1 MKLKLGE
8 RERVLIKTRA
18 HPRALR
24 GALIRF
30 LILVPVFG
38 YLAGFL
44 IRTDLPDWLTE
55 ASPLLLALTAVTFV
69 VLIFIWCLAPL
80 ARWARTWIYLTN
92 EHIITKRGRSASGQR
107 SIGLFVIQDVRA
119 LTKARA
125 AADAPGTLQ
134 VVVADQRINI
144 QHLPAVN
151 KMRELSI
158 GAISALP
165 HFPRLDGV
173 NMEER
178 VDIQQPTHQQQR
190 DWTEHE

>member
-1 MKLKLGE
+1 MKLNLEKY
-8 RERVLIKTRA
+8 ERVLVKTRA

-24 GALIRF
+24 GVLFRL
-30 LILVPVFG
+30 LILVPIIG

-44 IRTDLPDWLTE
+44 IRTDLPGWLTE
-55 ASPLLLALTAVTFV
+55 ASPLLLALLAVTFV
-69 VLIFIWCLAPL
+69 VLLFIWCLAPL
-80 ARWARTWIYLTN
+80 IRWARTWIFLTN
-92 EHIITKRGRSASGQR
+92 ERIITKRGRSASGQR
-107 SIGLFVIQDVRA
+107 SIGLYAIQEVRA
-119 LTKARA
+119 LTKTRA

-165 HFPRLDGV
+165 YFPRADSV

-178 VDIQQPTHQQQR
+178 VDPEPPTHPQQR

>member
-8 RERVLIKTRA
+8 RERVLVKTRT

-24 GALIRF
+24 GVLIRF

-38 YLAGFL
+38 YLVGFL
-44 IRTDLPDWLTE
+44 IRTDLPAWLTE

-69 VLIFIWCLAPL
+69 VLLFIWCLAPIF
-80 ARWARTWIYLTN
+80 RWARTWIYLTTD
-92 EHIITKRGRSASGQR
+92 HIITKRGRSASGQR
-107 SIGLFVIQDVRA
+107 SIGLFVIQDVQA

-125 AADAPGTLQ
+125 APNAPGTLQ

-158 GAISALP
+158 GAINAMP
-165 HFPRLDGV
+165 HFPRLDSV

-178 VDIQQPTHQQQR
+178 VDIEEPTHQQQR
-190 DWTEHE
+190 EWTEHE

>member
-1 MKLKLGE
+1 MKLNLQE
-8 RERVLIKTRA
+8 RERVLVKTRA

-24 GALIRF
+24 GVLIRF
-30 LILVPVFG
+30 LILIPIFG

-44 IRTDLPDWLTE
+44 IRTDLPGWLTE
-55 ASPLLLALTAVTFV
+55 ASPLLLALVAVTFI
-69 VLIFIWCLAPL
+69 VLLFIWCLAPL
-80 ARWARTWIYLTN
+80 TRWARTWIYLTN
-92 EHIITKRGRSASGQR
+92 QHIITKRGRTAAGQR
-107 SIGLFVIQDVRA
+107 SIGLYAIQDVRA

-125 AADAPGTLQ
+125 TNDAPGTLQ
-134 VVVADQRINI
+134 VVVAEQRINI
-144 QHLPAVN
+144 ANLPAVH

-165 HFPRLDGV
+165 HFPRVDSV

-178 VDIQQPTHQQQR
+178 VEPEYPTHPQQR

>member
-8 RERVLIKTRA
+8 RERVLVKTRA

-24 GALIRF
+24 GVLIRF

-38 YLAGFL
+38 YLVGFL
-44 IRTDLPDWLTE
+44 IRTDLPAWLTE
-55 ASPLLLALTAVTFV
+55 ASPLLLALTTVTFV
-69 VLIFIWCLAPL
+69 VLLFIWCLAPIF
-80 ARWARTWIYLTN
+80 RWARTWIYLTTD
-92 EHIITKRGRSASGQR
+92 HIITKRGRSASGQR
-107 SIGLFVIQDVRA
+107 SIGLFVIQDVQA

-125 AADAPGTLQ
+125 APNAPGTLQ

-158 GAISALP
+158 GAINAMP
-165 HFPRLDGV
+165 HFPRLDSV

-178 VDIQQPTHQQQR
+178 VDIEEPTHQQQR
-190 DWTEHE
+190 EWTEHE